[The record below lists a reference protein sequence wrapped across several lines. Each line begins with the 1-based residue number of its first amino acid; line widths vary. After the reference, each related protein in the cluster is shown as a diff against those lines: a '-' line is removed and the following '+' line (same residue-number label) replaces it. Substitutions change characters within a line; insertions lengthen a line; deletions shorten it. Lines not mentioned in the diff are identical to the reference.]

1 MARGAKP
8 TENKQ
13 KGRVPPQNIEAEQS
27 TLGGILIDPDSINK
41 VVDLVSPE
49 DFYREDHGIIYELML
64 DLYERNDPIDLLTVS
79 SLLRDK
85 GLIEKVGGVT
95 YLNTLVDL
103 MPTSAN
109 IAQYARMI
117 REKSMLR
124 TLITVAT
131 EIVEKGYNVDNN
143 VDTYI
148 DDAEKLIF
156 QVAEKKQRASFFAV
170 KDLVIQSIRTV
181 ESLCQKKQT
190 VTGVST
196 GFTELDKMTS
206 GLQPSDLIIVAGRP
220 SMGKTAFALD
230 IARQAAQMDGDNR
243 TPVGIFSLEM
253 SKEQLVLRL
262 LTSESQIDFSK
273 LRNGE
278 RERGNRVAASC
289 GRGEYLVPGA
299 HLYR

>member
-13 KGRVPPQNIEAEQS
+13 KGRIPPQNIEAEQS
-27 TLGGILIDPDSINK
+27 PLGGILIDPDAINK

-124 TLITVAT
+124 NLITVAT
-131 EIVEKGYNVDNN
+131 EIVEKGYDVDNN

-170 KDLVIQSIRTV
+170 KDLVIAEHQDRR
-181 ESLCQKKQT
+181 ESLSEETDGHRECPR
-190 VTGVST
+190 VLPSST
-196 GFTELDKMTS
+196 
-206 GLQPSDLIIVAGRP
+206 R
-220 SMGKTAFALD
+220 
-230 IARQAAQMDGDNR
+230 
-243 TPVGIFSLEM
+243 
-253 SKEQLVLRL
+253 
-262 LTSESQIDFSK
+262 
-273 LRNGE
+273 
-278 RERGNRVAASC
+278 
-289 GRGEYLVPGA
+289 
-299 HLYR
+299 